1 MIWRLGNRAG
11 QKAKDMTTQATL
23 DTTTTDFLTKVG
35 MNYTVTKEPAIQRTL
50 DADGTPQFS
59 EVKGQFHLVRSTDQA
74 VISPKTVSGKYVPTN
89 PRDMISPVAP
99 LIAEGWITP
108 DEGYSLSDGSHEILR
123 FRIDGGNL
131 PEKGKIVG
139 EDWYHFFDIHNFQG
153 VGAFFGAL
161 YCFRLRCSN
170 GSVAMVRKGGGF
182 RLRHMGALQTK
193 YEDAMRTWT
202 QITEEIRKI
211 GEKMT
216 VWNDTNVS
224 PTEAVAILQ
233 DIYEVEDPA
242 NIAARTQNELEF
254 AIREFSNPQR
264 GTNGRTLYDVY
275 NAITATNT
283 HYQPRNSRENPAKR
297 MSSLLNPNGSRHRL
311 EARTIEV
318 LSARL

>member
-1 MIWRLGNRAG
+1 MWRLSKRAERTT
-11 QKAKDMTTQATL
+11 KDSMTQATL
-23 DTTTTDFLTKVG
+23 DNTTTEFLNRVG
-35 MNYTVTKEPAIQRTL
+35 MNYTVTKEPAFQRTMGP
-50 DADGTPQFS
+50 DGSPQFNQ
-59 EVKGQFHLVRSTDQA
+59 VQGQFHLVRSTDLA
-74 VISPKTVSGKYVPTN
+74 VLSPKTVSSKYVPTN

-108 DEGYSLSDGSHEILR
+108 DDAFSLSDGSHEILR

-139 EDWYHFFDIHNFQG
+139 EEWYHFFDIHNFQG

-161 YCFRLRCSN
+161 YCYRLACKN
-170 GSVAMVRKGGGF
+170 GAVAMVRKGGGF

-216 VWNDTNVS
+216 VWNE
-224 PTEAVAILQ
+224 TEISAQQAVAMLQ
-233 DIYEVEDPA
+233 TIYEVEDPA

-264 GTNGRTLYDVY
+264 GTNGRTLYDVF

-283 HYQPRNSRENPAKR
+283 HYSPRNSRETEAKR
-297 MSSLLNPNGSRHRL
+297 MSSLYNPNGSRNRL

-318 LSARL
+318 LESAV